1 MTNPAASESGGA
13 RSRRQLALYRL
24 GLTLLG
30 ATFRIAPLSAFLA
43 RVSKVFLRHARVRH
57 LLRTGDFDSIVDGG
71 ASVGEFAFAA
81 RAACPGIPLVCVEP
95 HPPSAEIL
103 RRDGFRVVE
112 AALWKA
118 PGRLRLTQP
127 GDATTSC
134 SVALEPAEGRPSWD
148 VDTIRLDGI
157 GVSGDRILVKLDL
170 QGAEA
175 EALEGMGALWSRCAA
190 ILLEVSYGPSGSYEP
205 LRALLAARG
214 FAEAGT
220 LNELEEGGLPIEAD
234 KLFVSRE
241 ASAAGLARAA
251 RR

>member
-1 MTNPAASESGGA
+1 MKPSAPEGGA
-13 RSRRQLALYRL
+13 PTRHQLALYRL

-30 ATFRIAPLSAFLA
+30 ATFRVGPLASILA
-43 RVSKVFLRHARVRH
+43 RASKVFLRHARVRH
-57 LLRTGDFDSIVDGG
+57 LLRTGGFDSIADGG
-71 ASVGEFAFAA
+71 AAVGEFAFAA
-81 RAACPGIPLVCVEP
+81 RDACPGVPLVCVEP

-103 RRDGFRVVE
+103 RRNGFRVVE

-127 GDATTSC
+127 ADATTSC
-134 SVALEPAEGRPSWD
+134 SVVLESAPGRPSWD
-148 VDTIRLDGI
+148 VDTVRLDEIGI
-157 GVSGDRILVKLDL
+157 TGERILVKLDL

-175 EALEGMGALWSRCAA
+175 EALEGMGSLWPHCAA
-190 ILLEVSYGPSGSYEP
+190 VLLEVSYGPSGSYEP

-234 KLFVSRE
+234 KVWVRSE
-241 ASAAGLARAA
+241 PGAA
-251 RR
+251 